1 MYANTIKSLGADDL
15 KITQQFGQYKY
26 HVARKSRCGAGIYAP
41 SAELLSPS
49 ETR

>member
-1 MYANTIKSLGADDL
+1 MYANTIKSLGADAL

-26 HVARKSRCGAGIYAP
+26 HAARISRCGTGIYVP
-41 SAELLSPS
+41 SVELFSPS